1 MRLYHGSNVVVDR
14 IDLTKSKPYKDFG
27 QGFYLSDNEEQA
39 RNMARQKVLQTG
51 FGTEVVNVY
60 EFDER
65 FLTEGELKVKHFEAY
80 SEEWAKFVV
89 RNRDRKSAQPLH
101 DYDVV
106 IGSIADDKVGVQIRL
121 FIDQYI
127 DVQTLIERLR
137 YVKGI
142 TMQYYFGTE
151 RAVNMLRRIEE

>member
-14 IDLTKSKPYKDFG
+14 IGLTKSKPYKDFG
-27 QGFYLSDNEEQA
+27 RGFYLSDNEEQA
-39 RNMARQKVLQTG
+39 RKMAHQKVLQTG
-51 FGTEVVNVY
+51 FGSEVVNIY
-60 EFDER
+60 EFDECL
-65 FLTEGELKVKHFEAY
+65 LTSGELKVKRFEAY
-80 SEEWAKFVV
+80 SKEWAEFVV
-89 RNRDRKSAQPLH
+89 RSWDRNLVHPLH

-106 IGSIADDKVGVQIRL
+106 IGPIADDKVGVQIRL

-127 DVQTLIERLR
+127 DVQTLIDRLR

-151 RAVNMLRRIEE
+151 RAVNKLRRSDE

>member
-27 QGFYLSDNEEQA
+27 RGFYLSDNEEQA

-60 EFDER
+60 DFDER
-65 FLTEGELKVKHFEAY
+65 LLTSGELKVKRFEAY
-80 SEEWAKFVV
+80 SKEWAEFVV
-89 RNRDRKSAQPLH
+89 RNRDRGSAQPPH

-106 IGSIADDKVGVQIRL
+106 IGPIADDKVGVQIRL

-127 DVQTLIERLR
+127 DVQTLIDRLR

-151 RAVNMLRRIEE
+151 RAVNKLRRSDE